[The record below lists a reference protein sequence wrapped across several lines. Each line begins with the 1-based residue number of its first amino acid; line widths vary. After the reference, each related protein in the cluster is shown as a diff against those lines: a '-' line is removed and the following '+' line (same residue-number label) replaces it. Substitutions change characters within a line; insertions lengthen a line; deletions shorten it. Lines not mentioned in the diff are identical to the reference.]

1 MILQLPQGYNT
12 KVGNAG
18 AALSGGQRQRIGLAR
33 ALYGDPFLVVLDE
46 PNSNLDSE
54 GEDALVKALHAVRE
68 WGGVVVLITH
78 RPTALAGVDQ
88 VAMMASGQI
97 VAMGR
102 RDEVLKAVLRPRGV
116 PSVRPAA
123 AAG

>member
-1 MILQLPQGYNT
+1 M
-12 KVGNAG
+12 
-18 AALSGGQRQRIGLAR
+18 
-33 ALYGDPFLVVLDE
+33 
-46 PNSNLDSE
+46 
-54 GEDALVKALHAVRE
+54 KALHAVRE
-68 WGGVVVLITH
+68 WGGVVVLVTH

-88 VAMMASGQI
+88 VAMMARGQI